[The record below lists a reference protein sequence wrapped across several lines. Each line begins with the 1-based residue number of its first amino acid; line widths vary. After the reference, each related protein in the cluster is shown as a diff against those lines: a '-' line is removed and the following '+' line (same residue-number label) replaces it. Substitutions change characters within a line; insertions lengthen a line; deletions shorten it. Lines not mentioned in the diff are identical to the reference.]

1 MMTLYLA
8 HKPMFDKRASP
19 VLSRNEITKY
29 VTPKPGG
36 GCEASTHLG
45 KHDKSVDMG
54 RLASMPGGPE
64 DVGPLA
70 SMPRGPEEI
79 AMLAGDSGHS
89 AVDLAFRLALLL
101 HTKASSGDAR
111 AQSASSAVCTLRLRS
126 VNRCMANRN
135 CNKRSLSVLILG
147 DVMDTGMNLIKS
159 LAWPQ
164 AGCCCCW

>member
-1 MMTLYLA
+1 MTLYLA

-36 GCEASTHLG
+36 GCEANAHLD
-45 KHDKSVDMG
+45 KHEESEDMG
-54 RLASMPGGPE
+54 PLASMPGGPE

-70 SMPRGPEEI
+70 SMPGGPDEI

-135 CNKRSLSVLILG
+135 CNKRSLSVLLLG
-147 DVMDTGMNLIKS
+147 DFMDTGMNLIKS

-164 AGCCCCW
+164 AGCCCC